1 MSVTIMG
8 PRRQARL
15 LQFRRFMLTV
25 EALGAPSVP
34 HRRKLE
40 PWSPQRAGRFQL
52 FGDSLTAFNERCI
65 NTVMESESLLDKTE
79 VQVMWTAPPAG
90 SGCVVFRYI
99 YTLFKKLRVGCFK
112 NKIVSSKNYFWC

>member
-1 MSVTIMG
+1 MG

-15 LQFRRFMLTV
+15 LQFRRFMMTV

-90 SGCVVFRYI
+90 SGCVVFRYARNHLI
-99 YTLFKKLRVGCFK
+99 Q
-112 NKIVSSKNYFWC
+112 KIEGVAALKIKIFLLKMIFWC

>member
-1 MSVTIMG
+1 MG
-8 PRRQARL
+8 PRRHAKL

-90 SGCVVFRYI
+90 SGCVVFRCYAKFFIQLTLLLVKKQILLFYI
-99 YTLFKKLRVGCFK
+99 FGAYVQL
-112 NKIVSSKNYFWC
+112 